1 MTAMRQITAHTES
14 DLREAIAGLMGHDF
28 PVTSTD
34 PNEDLITLDA
44 KIDSILPVARA
55 GSCSSVATLSS
66 IASSL
71 EGFLDLMQKW
81 NRVYN
86 LTAITDRKQMITH
99 HLLDSLAIIPSL
111 DGLLAGHDHPRV
123 LDVGTGAGL
132 PGIPLAVARPE
143 WRLTLVDSNSK
154 KTAFVTQAAAEL
166 GLDNINV
173 ATGRVEQQKPH
184 PAQQQPPQQQPQPP
198 HQQQQPQ
205 PPHQQP
211 PHQLQQS
218 SQPHDA
224 TYDAIVSRAFASLN
238 DFVAGTRQ
246 LLATDGTWIAM
257 KGVVPQDEIDALPDD
272 IACTSIVSLDVPGL
286 DAERHLILMKVK
298 R

>member
-1 MTAMRQITAHTES
+1 MRQATAITES
-14 DLREAIAGLMGHDF
+14 DLRDAIVTLMGHGV
-28 PVTSTD
+28 PVPFTKPD
-34 PNEDLITLDA
+34 DDLITLGA
-44 KIDSILPVARA
+44 KVGSIPP
-55 GSCSSVATLSS
+55 GSRVGSSSSVATLGS

-86 LTAITDRKQMITH
+86 LTAITDRKSMITH

-111 DGLLAGHDHPRV
+111 DGLLAGRDHPRI
-123 LDVGTGAGL
+123 LDVGAGAGL

-166 GLDNINV
+166 GLDNITV
-173 ATGRVEQQKPH
+173 ITGRVE
-184 PAQQQPPQQQPQPP
+184 
-198 HQQQQPQ
+198 QQQPQ

-211 PHQLQQS
+211 QPPHPLQQS
-218 SQPHDA
+218 PQPHAA
-224 TYDAIVSRAFASLN
+224 TYDAIVSRAFSSLSG
-238 DFVAGTRQ
+238 FVAGTRQ
-246 LLATDGTWIAM
+246 LLARDGTWVAM
-257 KGVVPQDEIDALPDD
+257 KGVVPQDEIDLLPDD
-272 IACTSIVSLDVPGL
+272 VECTSIVSLDVPGL